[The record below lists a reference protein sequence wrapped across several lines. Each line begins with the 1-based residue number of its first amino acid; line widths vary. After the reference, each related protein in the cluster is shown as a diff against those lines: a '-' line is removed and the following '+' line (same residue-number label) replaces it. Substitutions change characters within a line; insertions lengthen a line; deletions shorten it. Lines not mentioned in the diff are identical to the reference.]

1 MSDYSPNTE
10 VRKLSKAPQGFGAL
24 LLMGICSDQVLVVH
38 LKGLWDRVSPCVLLV
53 NKERNPVHFLSQI
66 ARGVGK
72 PLHVLMHQPPLSLLS
87 KDQSKGSSCLDNLLN

>member
-38 LKGLWDRVSPCVLLV
+38 LKGLWDSFSLCSLGEQGEKPC
-53 NKERNPVHFLSQI
+53 PF
-66 ARGVGK
+66 
-72 PLHVLMHQPPLSLLS
+72 SLPNC
-87 KDQSKGSSCLDNLLN
+87 QGSGEASACFNAPTTPFSAQ